1 MQSRWQEKLW
11 QCSVLVSYHVAFY
24 NIMCYFVWCRHVC
37 QEMNIA
43 KRRTPGMLSE
53 LRIDVVSVL
62 LLVLLSV
69 PYTTCF
75 HGLAHFTCR
84 NKGEHRSFFFPKCEI
99 TLIHTDTMP
108 AQPKPD
114 HAEDYIPR
122 YGSTLGYIS
131 LHYIR
136 SVTLHDITWPWHHIA
151 CHWIALHTYVILRAC
166 TYAEDTF

>member
-1 MQSRWQEKLW
+1 MW
-11 QCSVLVSYHVAFY
+11 YHVLLCITSSCLPRDEYCKASHTRNAVRAVRWCGVGVVAAVVRTLHLMFLRFSTFY
-24 NIMCYFVWCRHVC
+24 
-37 QEMNIA
+37 
-43 KRRTPGMLSE
+43 LSE
-53 LRIDVVSVL
+53 QGRAQE
-62 LLVLLSV
+62 
-69 PYTTCF
+69 
-75 HGLAHFTCR
+75 GLFSR
-84 NKGEHRSFFFPKCEI
+84 CEI

-108 AQPKPD
+108 APPIPD